1 MTMHLLPAFV
11 TTTNTRKR
19 KSRIRKVCTRKAKI
33 QLAAH
38 QEWVEKMTKGMKS
51 DKKVLDSAF
60 RKEYTNSM
68 MVDRSAFTKSGMVP
82 GVCAKPEEK
91 VYSGEMQLLGIAT
104 MHKSNMVPVF
114 KKQDAED
121 IARMRRG

>member
-1 MTMHLLPAFV
+1 MHLLPAFI
-11 TTTNTRKR
+11 TTTKV
-19 KSRIRKVCTRKAKI
+19 KGKDRIRKACTRKAKI

-38 QEWVEKMTKGMKS
+38 QQWVEKMTKGMKS
-51 DKKVLDSAF
+51 DKKVLDSI
-60 RKEYTNSM
+60 RKEEYTKSM
-68 MVDRSAFTKSGMVP
+68 VVDRSAFQKSGMAP
-82 GVCAKPEEK
+82 GTFAKPEEK
-91 VYSGEMQLLGIAT
+91 VYSGEMKLLGIAT

>member
-11 TTTNTRKR
+11 STTSTRKR
-19 KSRIRKVCTRKAKI
+19 KSKLTDKAKL

-38 QEWVEKMTKGMKS
+38 QQWVEKMTKGMTP
-51 DKKVLDSAF
+51 DKKVLDKSW
-60 RKEYTNSM
+60 RNEYTSSM
-68 MVDRSAFTKSGMVP
+68 AVDRSAFTKSGMAP

>member
-11 TTTNTRKR
+11 STTSTRKR
-19 KSRIRKVCTRKAKI
+19 KSSLTGKAKI
-33 QLAAH
+33 KLAAH
-38 QEWVEKMTKGMKS
+38 QQWVDKMTKGVKA
-51 DKKVLDSAF
+51 DKKVLDKAW
-60 RKEYTNSM
+60 RKEYTSSM
-68 MVDRSAFTKSGMVP
+68 VVDRSAFQKSGMVP
-82 GVCAKPEEK
+82 GTFGKPDEK